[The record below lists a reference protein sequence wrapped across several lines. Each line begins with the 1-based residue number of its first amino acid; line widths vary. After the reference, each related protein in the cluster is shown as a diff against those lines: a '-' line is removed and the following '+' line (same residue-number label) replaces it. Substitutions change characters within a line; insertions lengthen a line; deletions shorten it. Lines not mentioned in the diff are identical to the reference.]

1 MGNGKIINLGFI
13 LIIIISL
20 FISFGCQ
27 SDEDDVNIAYE
38 VTGTAMTVDITY
50 SDSEGRI
57 AQAPGQIPPWVDIIS
72 FNVSSD
78 EVSGFLVFL
87 MAQNVDVAALSTDTI
102 TVTIK
107 KDGLIFSQ
115 DNGVG
120 ATIVVS
126 TSGNL

>member
-1 MGNGKIINLGFI
+1 MGNGKIINPGFI
-13 LIIIISL
+13 LVIIISL

-38 VTGTAMTVDITY
+38 VTGTTDIVTITY

-57 AQAPGQIPPWVDIIS
+57 VQIPTQTLPWVDIIS

-87 MAQNVDVAALSTDTI
+87 MAQNVDPMAMSTDTI
-102 TVTIK
+102 TVTIR
-107 KDGLIFSQ
+107 KDGLIFST